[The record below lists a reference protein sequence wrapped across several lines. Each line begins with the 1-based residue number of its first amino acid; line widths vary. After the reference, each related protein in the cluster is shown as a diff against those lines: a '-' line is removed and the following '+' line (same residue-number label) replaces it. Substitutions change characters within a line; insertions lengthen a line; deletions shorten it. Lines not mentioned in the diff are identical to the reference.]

1 MCTFNEMG
9 VYLESER
16 LHEIL
21 HYKNAAFY
29 ITHFHVLGVRPE
41 HNFHLSL
48 GNTKELGSLCYGGT
62 C

>member
-1 MCTFNEMG
+1 MG